1 MRAVGADYQPRTMDQ
16 LEAAAILVLERYRGQ
31 TVRCGLIGE
40 QMFPDAIHRGSAPFA
55 RIAGKV
61 MRRLEAKGKA
71 HHGKLHSR
79 GEYGWYVP

>member
-1 MRAVGADYQPRTMDQ
+1 MRAVGDDYQPRTMEQ
-16 LEAAAILVLERYRGQ
+16 LEAAALLMLERYRGQ
-31 TVRCGLIGE
+31 AVRCGLIGE
-40 QMFPDAIHRGSAPFA
+40 QMFPEAIHRGTAPFA

-71 HHGKLHSR
+71 QYGRLHPR

>member
-1 MRAVGADYQPRTMDQ
+1 MRAVDDDYHPRTMEQ
-16 LEAAAILVLERYRGQ
+16 LEAAAILVLQRYRGQ

-40 QMFPDAIHRGSAPFA
+40 QMFPEAIHRGTAPFA

-61 MRRLEAKGKA
+61 MRRLEAKGKVRY
-71 HHGKLHSR
+71 GRLRTR